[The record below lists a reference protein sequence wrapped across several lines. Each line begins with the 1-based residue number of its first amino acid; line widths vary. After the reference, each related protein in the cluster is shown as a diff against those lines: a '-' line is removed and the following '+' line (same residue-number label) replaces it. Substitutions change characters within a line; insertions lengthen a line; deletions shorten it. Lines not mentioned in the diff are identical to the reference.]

1 MELTIKDTASCF
13 ALSFCFCFFFDSKYL
28 KKKEIWELKSTIAEV
43 KKRNHQRNPMQKN
56 IPDLR
61 QDMNVNIQEHK

>member
-13 ALSFCFCFFFDSKYL
+13 ALFFCFCFFFDSKYL

-43 KKRNHQRNPMQKN
+43 KKKKPLEKSNAEKHPRFEATYECKHPRT
-56 IPDLR
+56 
-61 QDMNVNIQEHK
+61 